1 MTQEIESL
9 SLGQQLKLAREAV
22 NLSIEQVAQQT
33 NLKQSH
39 LDALENDRFIFPG
52 IPAAFVRGYV
62 RSYVRFLRLPES
74 LIDSVSYG
82 EKNLNKPAK
91 PSTIKTSNSKSQTR
105 WLKWLTYLVLIAA
118 IGMTAAW
125 WWQEQYKVQSPV
137 GTAIETSSI
146 QSQQAVENP
155 QNLTTETTQVTEEPQ
170 PNSEPVSNSEA
181 APSQPAV
188 VETVET
194 VPITPQTSLEQ
205 TVAEQL
211 QAIKTES
218 QPPQPEAINAEL
230 RIEIHN
236 GESWLAVFNG
246 KGKRL
251 VEKLFSAGEVIDLND
266 QEQYQLTIGAPANV
280 KIYYLGQE
288 VPLRIDGRVVR
299 IRLPLAN

>member
-1 MTQEIESL
+1 MTQEFESL
-9 SLGQQLKLAREAV
+9 SLGQQLKSAREAL
-22 NLSIEQVAQQT
+22 NLSLEQAAQHT
-33 NLKQSH
+33 NFKRSH
-39 LDALENDRFIFPG
+39 LDALENDNFIFPG
-52 IPAAFVRGYV
+52 IPAPFVRGYV
-62 RSYVRFLRLPES
+62 RRYVRFLRLPES
-74 LIDSVSYG
+74 LVDSINYG
-82 EKNLNKPAK
+82 ESSLSNVAE
-91 PSTIKTSNSKSQTR
+91 PSTIKISNSKSQTR

-125 WWQEQYKVQSPV
+125 WWQEQHKAQSTV
-137 GTAIETSSI
+137 ETTNI
-146 QSQQAVENP
+146 QPQQAVENP
-155 QNLTTETTQVTEEPQ
+155 QNTATETAQATEEPQ
-170 PNSEPVSNSEA
+170 PSSEPAAANSEV
-181 APSQPAV
+181 APLQPAV
-188 VETVET
+188 VEVVET
-194 VPITPQTSLEQ
+194 VPVAAQTSIEQ

-211 QAIKTES
+211 QATETES
-218 QPPQPEAINAEL
+218 QPPQPEAANAEL